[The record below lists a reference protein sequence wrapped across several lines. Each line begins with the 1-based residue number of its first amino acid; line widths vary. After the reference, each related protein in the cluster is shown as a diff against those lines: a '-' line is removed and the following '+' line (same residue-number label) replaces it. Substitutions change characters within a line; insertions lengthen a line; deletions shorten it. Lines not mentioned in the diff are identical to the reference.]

1 MTLLLLA
8 GTSEARQLAAILAAE
23 GHTAIASLAGAT
35 RSPAPLALPTR
46 HGGFGGTDGFRAF
59 VADHRIG
66 AVIDATH
73 PFATRITQRTHDV
86 CVRMGI
92 PLLRLERPAWVQ
104 GAGDRWIYLED
115 EGQGIE
121 RIPEGAVVF
130 LATGRQSL
138 SAWTGLR
145 AGQVFLRVIDP
156 PAGPFPLPGGFV
168 TGRPPFDLAAET
180 ELFERLGVTHL
191 VAKDSGSAE
200 ARPKLDAA
208 RNLGID
214 VLMLRRPARPSG
226 LLVVDTVEE
235 AADWARRLPFRSG

>member
-1 MTLLLLA
+1 MRLLLLA

-23 GHTAIASLAGAT
+23 GFPAIASLAGAT
-35 RSPAPLALPTR
+35 RTPAPLALPTR
-46 HGGFGGTDGFRAF
+46 HAGFGGMEGFEAF
-59 VADHRIG
+59 VVDQRIG

-73 PFATRITQRTHDV
+73 PFAARITQRTHDV
-86 CVRMGI
+86 CVRMGV
-92 PLLRLERPAWVQ
+92 PLLRLERPAWVPRD
-104 GAGDRWIYLED
+104 GDRWTYLGD
-115 EGQGIE
+115 EAQGIE
-121 RIPEGAVVF
+121 RIPEAAVVF

-145 AGQVFLRVIDP
+145 AGQVYLRVIDR
-156 PAGPFPLPGGFV
+156 PAEPFPLPGSFV

-200 ARPKLDAA
+200 ARPKLEAA
-208 RNLGID
+208 RNLGIE
-214 VLMLRRPARPSG
+214 VLILGRPARPSS
-226 LLVVDTVEE
+226 LLVVETVEQ